1 VAQRQ
6 AKNRFQ
12 LVSEF
17 QPAGDQPSAIASMV
31 ENIEEG
37 LQHQTLL
44 GVTGSGKTFSMAQVI
59 NETNLPALV
68 LAPNKT
74 LAAQLFT
81 EFKELFPKNAVEYFV
96 SYYDYYQ
103 PEAYVPAS
111 DTFIEKD
118 SAINEQIDRMRHSAT
133 RSLFDRRDV
142 LIVSSVS
149 CIYGLGSP
157 EAYEG
162 MMIHLHSNTELRRDH
177 FMRELIRIQY
187 KRSDVDFSRGS
198 FRVRGDIVEI
208 MPPYEEDRALRVE
221 FFGDF
226 VEKIS
231 WVDPLRGEVLD
242 ELDQVAIYP
251 GSHYVNSDDKNK
263 IAVETIRDELRERIS
278 HYEREI
284 LLREKERIEQRTL
297 YDLEMISEMGTCP
310 GVENY
315 SRHFTGRAP
324 GEAPP
329 TLLEYFPDEFIT
341 FIDESHVT
349 VPQIG
354 GMYRGDRARKLTLVE
369 HGFRLPSALD
379 NRPLNF
385 QEFEGYMDKV
395 IYVSATPG
403 EYELQKSEGI
413 VVEQIIR
420 PTGLVDPLIEV
431 RGAKTQV
438 DDLLGEI
445 RKRVKKKE
453 RVLVTTLTK
462 RTAEDLTEYYEGLG
476 VKVKYLHSDI
486 KTIERADI
494 IRDLRLG
501 IFDVLIG
508 INLLREGLD
517 IPEVSL
523 VAITDA
529 DKEGFLRSERS
540 LIQTIGRAA
549 RNAEGQVI
557 LYAEHVTQSM
567 QKAMGETERRR
578 QKQIAY
584 NEEHGIVPK
593 TIKKSIQRGLAEI
606 YGLTTPDYE
615 DGTVATPIGEYV
627 EKPEKIAKDI
637 LKLRKKMK
645 KASDALDFEEAA
657 RVRDEIKRLEMLDL
671 SLR

>member
-221 FFGDF
+221 F
-226 VEKIS
+226 
-231 WVDPLRGEVLD
+231 L
-242 ELDQVAIYP
+242 A
-251 GSHYVNSDDKNK
+251 
-263 IAVETIRDELRERIS
+263 
-278 HYEREI
+278 
-284 LLREKERIEQRTL
+284 
-297 YDLEMISEMGTCP
+297 
-310 GVENY
+310 
-315 SRHFTGRAP
+315 
-324 GEAPP
+324 
-329 TLLEYFPDEFIT
+329 TLLKR
-341 FIDESHVT
+341 SA
-349 VPQIG
+349 G
-354 GMYRGDRARKLTLVE
+354 LTRCEVKFLMSLIKW
-369 HGFRLPSALD
+369 RSILALI
-379 NRPLNF
+379 
-385 QEFEGYMDKV
+385 M
-395 IYVSATPG
+395 S
-403 EYELQKSEGI
+403 
-413 VVEQIIR
+413 
-420 PTGLVDPLIEV
+420 
-431 RGAKTQV
+431 
-438 DDLLGEI
+438 
-445 RKRVKKKE
+445 
-453 RVLVTTLTK
+453 TLM
-462 RTAEDLTEYYEGLG
+462 
-476 VKVKYLHSDI
+476 I
-486 KTIERADI
+486 KTKLQLKPFAMNCESA
-494 IRDLRLG
+494 
-501 IFDVLIG
+501 
-508 INLLREGLD
+508 
-517 IPEVSL
+517 S
-523 VAITDA
+523 AIMSA
-529 DKEGFLRSERS
+529 RSCSE
-540 LIQTIGRAA
+540 
-549 RNAEGQVI
+549 
-557 LYAEHVTQSM
+557 
-567 QKAMGETERRR
+567 
-578 QKQIAY
+578 
-584 NEEHGIVPK
+584 
-593 TIKKSIQRGLAEI
+593 KKS
-606 YGLTTPDYE
+606 
-615 DGTVATPIGEYV
+615 V
-627 EKPEKIAKDI
+627 
-637 LKLRKKMK
+637 
-645 KASDALDFEEAA
+645 
-657 RVRDEIKRLEMLDL
+657 L
-671 SLR
+671 SSELFMT